1 MWTKGEKV
9 VSSRPSLL
17 AKEEEV
23 KQFFSNYVD
32 RYNQKDVDGFLSCFS
47 SKAIQN
53 RTEGLG
59 AIANLYTKLIDQ
71 SDDLRYQIEGM
82 KIEVYQ
88 HWVDVKARFR
98 VDQKLKK
105 DGVDKVW
112 KGDIRWVLVKEE
124 GRLKIS
130 SLDFQNEKSP

>member
-1 MWTKGEKV
+1 
-9 VSSRPSLL
+9 
-17 AKEEEV
+17 
-23 KQFFSNYVD
+23 
-32 RYNQKDVDGFLSCFS
+32 
-47 SKAIQN
+47 
-53 RTEGLG
+53 LG
-59 AIANLYTKLIDQ
+59 AIGNLYTKLIDQ
-71 SDDLRYQIEGM
+71 SDELRYQIEGM
-82 KIEVYQ
+82 KIEIYQ
-88 HWVDVKARFR
+88 HRVDVKARFR